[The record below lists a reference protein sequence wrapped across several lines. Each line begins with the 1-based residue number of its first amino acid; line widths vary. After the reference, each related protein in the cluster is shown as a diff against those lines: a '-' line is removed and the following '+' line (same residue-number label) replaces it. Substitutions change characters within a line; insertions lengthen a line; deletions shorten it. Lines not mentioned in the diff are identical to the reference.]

1 MQAEQL
7 HTKRN
12 IRAVIIDDER
22 SGRLVLQTLI
32 KEYCNDVEVVAVEDS
47 AESGKKAISTL
58 HPDIVFLDIE
68 MPYQTGFE
76 MLESFERRDFAVV
89 FVTAYEYYTALVTPY
104 SPLGLL
110 LKPFNLT
117 QLRKTIEKY
126 RVESTAG

>member
-1 MQAEQL
+1 VQAKKL
-7 HTKRN
+7 HNKNN

-32 KEYCNDVEVVAVEDS
+32 TEYCKDVEVVAVEVS
-47 AESGKKAISTL
+47 AEEGKKAISNL

-68 MPYQTGFE
+68 MPFQTGFE
-76 MLESFERRDFAVV
+76 MLESLETRDFAVV

-110 LKPFNLT
+110 LKPFNLS

-126 RVESTAG
+126 RVERVR